1 MYRLSEIVIGENDC
15 SCEYFVNI
23 LVRSCDWENDCSCV
37 QIVRNCDQEND
48 WSCVQ
53 IVLKL
58 LGKFCASCCLSPRMK
73 MLVRVPMACLA

>member
-1 MYRLSEIVIGENDC
+1 MIRKMTGAVYKLSEIVIGKMT
-15 SCEYFVNI
+15 V
-23 LVRSCDWENDCSCV
+23 
-37 QIVRNCDQEND
+37 IVYKLPEIVIGKMT
-48 WSCVQ
+48 SCVQ